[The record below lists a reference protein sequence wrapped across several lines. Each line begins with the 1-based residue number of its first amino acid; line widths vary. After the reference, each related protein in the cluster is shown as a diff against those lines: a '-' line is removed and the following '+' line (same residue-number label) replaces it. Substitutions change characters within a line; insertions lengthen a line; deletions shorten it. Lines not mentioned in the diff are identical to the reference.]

1 MLVTPYSASTTEHE
15 AEFLREAGH
24 DVLSAQGFA
33 LDGSDAYCATPAQ
46 FWRDRVI
53 AAARPNADAYLISC
67 ANISVFGVIDDLET
81 RLERPIVTSNQ
92 AVIWDALRLIGWRMP
107 PRHLGRLFAVS
118 SADLPVHVTPAG

>member
-33 LDGSDAYCATPAQ
+33 LDGSDAYCATPAK
-46 FWRDRVI
+46 FWRDRVT

-67 ANISVFGVIDDLET
+67 ANISVFGVIEDLET
-81 RLERPIVTSNQ
+81 LLDRPIVTSNQ

-107 PRHLGRLFAVS
+107 PHHLGRLFAVR
-118 SADLPVHVTPAG
+118 SADKPVHVTPAG

>member
-1 MLVTPYSASTTEHE
+1 MMCSRHKASRST
-15 AEFLREAGH
+15 A
-24 DVLSAQGFA
+24 
-33 LDGSDAYCATPAQ
+33 ATPIAQHQAQ

-53 AAARPNADAYLISC
+53 AAARHNADAYLISC